1 MKYTFCIMASCLV
14 SLSLHSQNLI
24 LNSSFE
30 AHLEPYCEG
39 WYTACGKELT
49 CDTLGDCS
57 TLIYED
63 SPGDSLVDRWCLLV
77 YGNTWPFEN
86 NVDYYVTGREGKFV
100 YEMKF
105 WMNTLHFAGNGKLGI
120 LQHGTFVVLD
130 SIMDVGSP
138 WKEYSLVDTV
148 TTTAADTIA
157 VRLAS
162 GLGDFCICDTYFDLV
177 ELNVLD
183 SLPTAVEPVSNEDV
197 ISVFPNP
204 VQDKLQVLA
213 HTLTPFIITIMNS
226 QGQTVLQQESNGSRS
241 TINLTILPSGIY
253 YYSITET
260 KNNKVF
266 KSGQFVKT

>member
-1 MKYTFCIMASCLV
+1 MICCLF
-14 SLSLHSQNLI
+14 SLSLHAQNLI

-39 WYTACGKELT
+39 WYTACDKELT

-57 TLIYED
+57 TLIFED
-63 SPGDSLVDRWCLLV
+63 SPGDSLVDQWCLLV

-86 NVDYYVTGREGKFV
+86 YVDYYVTGRSGKFV

-105 WMNTLHFAGNGKLGI
+105 WMNTLHFAGNGKLGLI
-120 LQHGTFVVLD
+120 QHGVYVVHD
-130 SIMDVGSP
+130 SIMDVGNP
-138 WKEYSLVDTV
+138 WKEYVLVDTI
-148 TTTAADTIA
+148 TTSATDTIA

-162 GLGDFCICDTYFDLV
+162 GLGDFCICDAYFDLV

-183 SLPTAVEPVSNEDV
+183 SLPTAVESVSRQDE

-204 VQDKLQVLA
+204 VQDKLQVVA
-213 HTLTPFIITIMNS
+213 NTYSTFVITILNS